1 MGKGANMSGI
11 SSVASSA
18 LQAFSTSQQITANN
32 VANVNTDGFKASRTT
47 FQENRSGGVTASVSS
62 TGDSVDISREAVNLI
77 SNTQGFKA
85 NLNVLKATDEMTKE
99 LLNIKA

>member
-1 MGKGANMSGI
+1 MNGI
-11 SSVASSA
+11 SNISSA

-32 VANVNTDGFKASRTT
+32 VANLSADGFKALRAT
-47 FQENRSGGVTASVSS
+47 FQENRSGGVTASASS

-77 SNTQGFKA
+77 SNTHGFKA
-85 NLNVLKATDEMTKE
+85 NLNVLKAAEEMTKQ

>member
-1 MGKGANMSGI
+1 MSGI
-11 SSVASSA
+11 SSIASSA

-32 VANVNTDGFKASRTT
+32 VANLNTQGFKASRAT
-47 FQENRSGGVTASVSS
+47 FQANRSGGVTASASS

-85 NLNVLKATDEMTKE
+85 NLNILKAADEMTKE

>member
-1 MGKGANMSGI
+1 MSNI
-11 SSVASSA
+11 SNVSNSA

-32 VANVNTDGFKASRTT
+32 IANVNTDGFKASRAT
-47 FQENRSGGVTASVSS
+47 FQENGASGVTASATSMED
-62 TGDSVDISREAVNLI
+62 TVDLSREVTNLI

-85 NLNVLKATDEMTKE
+85 NIKVIKAADEMTKE